1 MAKYKNLE
9 KDIDEEFKELLSD
22 MNEKEFTEYFKR
34 LFKEYFS
41 WKTVVLFILVVL
53 LIGSEVWVP
62 MALGFIFDKTWLIG
76 VGSSCWGFWLLP
88 GTPFFPFCAAL
99 TIGIRKLQI
108 RRKQQKERLALRY

>member
-1 MAKYKNLE
+1 MKKIWAK
-9 KDIDEEFKELLSD
+9 LLLLIVFAFYYCKTSI
-22 MNEKEFTEYFKR
+22 KR